1 VTKIII
7 EGILLIMNANPVLYM
22 IGGPNGAG
30 KTTAAMNIMPLPIDC
45 YEYVNA
51 DAIAAALSPFRPNEV
66 TIEAGR
72 LMLKRIR
79 ELAGKKDTFAFE
91 TTMASRSF
99 VPFLTQ
105 CKNDGFRIHLVY
117 IWLHSP
123 DLSIA
128 RVAQRVESGGHYVPD
143 TIFRM
148 RYERGLRNF
157 FSLYLPIAD
166 TWAFYDNSCSEIKLI
181 AEKPSR
187 ETTKIVLPDIWET
200 ISEIY
205 L

>member
-1 VTKIII
+1 
-7 EGILLIMNANPVLYM
+7 MNANPVLYM

-51 DAIAAALSPFRPNEV
+51 DAIAAALSPFRPSEV
-66 TIEAGR
+66 TIDAGR

-79 ELAGKKDTFAFE
+79 ELAEKRETFAFE

-99 VPFLTQ
+99 VPFLKH
-105 CKNDGFRIHLVY
+105 CKNGGFRIHLIY
-117 IWLHSP
+117 IWLQTP

-143 TIFRM
+143 KIIRM
-148 RYERGLRNF
+148 RYERGLKNF
-157 FSLYLPIAD
+157 FNLYAPIAD
-166 TWAFYDNSCSEIKLI
+166 TWAFYDNSYSEIKLI
-181 AEKPSR
+181 AEKSSK
-187 ETTKIVLPDIWET
+187 ETMKTVSPDIWKT
-200 ISEIY
+200 ISGVY